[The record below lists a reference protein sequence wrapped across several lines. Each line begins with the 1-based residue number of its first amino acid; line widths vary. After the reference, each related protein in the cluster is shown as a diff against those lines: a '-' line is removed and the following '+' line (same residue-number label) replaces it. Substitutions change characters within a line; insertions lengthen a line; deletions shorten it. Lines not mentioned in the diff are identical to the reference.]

1 MSGNGIVCLFDYMID
16 KEIVCGELVE
26 LMVDKVLL
34 VEMLFSVVYYSDCVV
49 SMCIW
54 VFIDFFSEHVKIVFG
69 GVVREV

>member
-54 VFIDFFSEHVKIVFG
+54 VFIDFFSEYVKIVFG

>member
-1 MSGNGIVCLFDYMID
+1 
-16 KEIVCGELVE
+16 
-26 LMVDKVLL
+26 MVDKVLL

-54 VFIDFFSEHVKIVFG
+54 VFIDFFSEYVKIVFG